1 MNHFIIVAIGED
13 KPGIVAKVTEILFK
27 NGFNIEDSSM
37 TKLNNE
43 FTIMLIVKGDKSLE
57 HLKQEF
63 SRLEKEGLTIIIKEV
78 SEDVIN
84 KPIKKLPIFNIAVY
98 GSDKPGI
105 VYKVSK
111 LLADKGINIS
121 DLRTEKVNSL
131 YIMFIESEFP
141 EEVDILE
148 FNREIERLKQEL
160 DVDIEIENVET
171 AEL

>member
-37 TKLNNE
+37 TRLNNE

-148 FNREIERLKQEL
+148 FNREIEKLKQEL

>member
-13 KPGIVAKVTEILFK
+13 RPGIVAKVTEILFK

-37 TKLNNE
+37 TRLNNE
-43 FTIMLIVKGDKSLE
+43 FTIMLIVKGDESLE

-63 SRLEKEGLTIIIKEV
+63 SQLEKEGLTIIIKEL

-84 KPIKKLPIFNIAVY
+84 KPRKKLPIFNIAVY

-105 VYKVSK
+105 VYKVSR

-131 YIMFIESEFP
+131 YVMFIESEFP

-148 FNREIERLKQEL
+148 FNREIEKLKQEL
-160 DVDIEIENVET
+160 DVDIEIENIET

>member
-37 TKLNNE
+37 TRLNNE

-63 SRLEKEGLTIIIKEV
+63 SQLEKEGLTIIIKEV
-78 SEDVIN
+78 SEVVID
-84 KPIKKLPIFNIAVY
+84 KPRKKLPIFNIAVY

-148 FNREIERLKQEL
+148 FNREIEKLKQEL

>member
-37 TKLNNE
+37 TRLNNE

-63 SRLEKEGLTIIIKEV
+63 SQLEKEGLTIIIKEV

-84 KPIKKLPIFNIAVY
+84 KPRKKLPIFNIAVY

-141 EEVDILE
+141 EEVNILE
-148 FNREIERLKQEL
+148 FNREIEKLKQEL

>member
-37 TKLNNE
+37 TRLNNE

-63 SRLEKEGLTIIIKEV
+63 SQLEKEGLTIIIKEV

-84 KPIKKLPIFNIAVY
+84 KPRKKLPIFNIAVY

-148 FNREIERLKQEL
+148 FNKEIEKLKQEL

>member
-13 KPGIVAKVTEILFK
+13 RPGIVAKVTEILFK

-37 TKLNNE
+37 TRLNNE

-63 SRLEKEGLTIIIKEV
+63 SQLEKEGLTIIIKEV

-84 KPIKKLPIFNIAVY
+84 KPRKKLPIFNIAVY

-148 FNREIERLKQEL
+148 FNREIEKLKQEL

>member
-37 TKLNNE
+37 TRLNNE

-63 SRLEKEGLTIIIKEV
+63 SQLEKEGLTIIIKEV

-84 KPIKKLPIFNIAVY
+84 KPRKKLPIFNIAVY

-148 FNREIERLKQEL
+148 FNREVEKLKQEL

>member
-37 TKLNNE
+37 TRLNNE

>member
-37 TKLNNE
+37 TRLNNE

-63 SRLEKEGLTIIIKEV
+63 SHLEKEGLTIIIKEV

-84 KPIKKLPIFNIAVY
+84 KPRKKLPIFNIAVY

-148 FNREIERLKQEL
+148 FNREIEKLKQEL

>member
-37 TKLNNE
+37 TRLNNE

-63 SRLEKEGLTIIIKEV
+63 SQLEKEGLTIIIKEV
-78 SEDVIN
+78 SENVIN
-84 KPIKKLPIFNIAVY
+84 KPRKKLPIFNIAVY

-148 FNREIERLKQEL
+148 FNREIEKLKQEL

>member
-37 TKLNNE
+37 TRLNNE

-63 SRLEKEGLTIIIKEV
+63 SQLEKEGLTIVIKEV

-84 KPIKKLPIFNIAVY
+84 KPRKKLPIFNIAVY

-148 FNREIERLKQEL
+148 FNREIEKLKQEL
-160 DVDIEIENVET
+160 DVDIKIENVET

>member
-13 KPGIVAKVTEILFK
+13 RPGIVAKVTEILFK

-37 TKLNNE
+37 TRLNNE
-43 FTIMLIVKGDKSLE
+43 FTIMLIVKGDKSSE

-148 FNREIERLKQEL
+148 FNREIEKLKQEL

>member
-1 MNHFIIVAIGED
+1 VAIGED

-37 TKLNNE
+37 TRLNNE

-63 SRLEKEGLTIIIKEV
+63 SQLEKEGLTIIIKEV

-84 KPIKKLPIFNIAVY
+84 KPRKKLPIFNIAVY

-148 FNREIERLKQEL
+148 FNREIEKLKQEL
-160 DVDIEIENVET
+160 DVDIKIENVET

>member
-13 KPGIVAKVTEILFK
+13 RPGIVAKVTEILFK

-37 TKLNNE
+37 TRLNNE

>member
-13 KPGIVAKVTEILFK
+13 RPGIVAKVTEILFK

-37 TKLNNE
+37 TRLNNE

-63 SRLEKEGLTIIIKEV
+63 SQLEKEGLTIIIKEV

-84 KPIKKLPIFNIAVY
+84 KPRKKLPIFNIAVY

-131 YIMFIESEFP
+131 YVMFIESEFP
-141 EEVDILE
+141 EEADILE
-148 FNREIERLKQEL
+148 FNREIEKLKQEL
-160 DVDIEIENVET
+160 DVDIEIKNIET

>member
-13 KPGIVAKVTEILFK
+13 RPGIVAKVTEILFK

-37 TKLNNE
+37 TRLNNE
-43 FTIMLIVKGDKSLE
+43 FTIMLIVKGDKTLE

-63 SRLEKEGLTIIIKEV
+63 SQLEKEGLTIIIKEV

-84 KPIKKLPIFNIAVY
+84 KPRKKLPIFNIAVY

-111 LLADKGINIS
+111 LLADKEINIS

-148 FNREIERLKQEL
+148 FNREIEKLKQEL

>member
-1 MNHFIIVAIGED
+1 MDYFIIVAIGED

-37 TKLNNE
+37 TRLNNE
-43 FTIMLIVKGDKSLE
+43 FTIMLIVKGEKGSDI
-57 HLKQEF
+57 LKQEF
-63 SRLEKEGLTIIIKEV
+63 SQLEKEGLTVIIKEL
-78 SEDVIN
+78 SKDVVN
-84 KPIKKLPIFNIAVY
+84 KPRKKLPIFNIALY

-121 DLRTEKVNSL
+121 DLRTEKINSL
-131 YIMFIESEFP
+131 YVMFIESEFP
-141 EEVDILE
+141 EDIDVLE
-148 FNREIERLKQEL
+148 FYEELERLKKEL
-160 DVDIEIENVET
+160 DVDIKIESVET

>member
-1 MNHFIIVAIGED
+1 VAIGED
-13 KPGIVAKVTEILFK
+13 RPGIVAKVTEILFK

-37 TKLNNE
+37 TRLNNE
-43 FTIMLIVKGDKSLE
+43 FTIMLIVKGDESLE

-63 SRLEKEGLTIIIKEV
+63 SQLEKEGLTIIIKEL

-84 KPIKKLPIFNIAVY
+84 KPRKKLPIFNIAVY

-105 VYKVSK
+105 VYKVSR

-131 YIMFIESEFP
+131 YVMFIESEFP

-148 FNREIERLKQEL
+148 FNREIEKLKQEL
-160 DVDIEIENVET
+160 DVDIEIENIET

>member
-37 TKLNNE
+37 TRLNNE

-160 DVDIEIENVET
+160 DVDIEIENAET

>member
-1 MNHFIIVAIGED
+1 VAIGED

-37 TKLNNE
+37 TRLNNE
-43 FTIMLIVKGDKSLE
+43 FTIMLIVKGDKGLE

-63 SRLEKEGLTIIIKEV
+63 SQLEKEGLTIIIKEV

-84 KPIKKLPIFNIAVY
+84 KPRKKLPIFNIAVY

-148 FNREIERLKQEL
+148 FNREIEKLKQEL
-160 DVDIEIENVET
+160 DVDIKIENVET

>member
-13 KPGIVAKVTEILFK
+13 RSGIVAKVTEVLFK

-37 TKLNNE
+37 TRLNNE
-43 FTIMLIVKGDKSLE
+43 FTIMLIVKGDKNIE

-63 SRLEKEGLTIIIKEV
+63 IQLEKEGLTIIIKEV

-84 KPIKKLPIFNIAVY
+84 KPREKLPIFNIAVY

-148 FNREIERLKQEL
+148 FNKDIEKLKQEL

>member
-13 KPGIVAKVTEILFK
+13 RPGIVAKVTEILFK

-37 TKLNNE
+37 TRLNNE

-63 SRLEKEGLTIIIKEV
+63 SQLEKEGLTIIIKEV

-84 KPIKKLPIFNIAVY
+84 KPRKKLPIFNIAVY

-148 FNREIERLKQEL
+148 FNKEIEKLKQEL

>member
-13 KPGIVAKVTEILFK
+13 RPGIVAKVTEILFK

-37 TKLNNE
+37 TRLNNE

-63 SRLEKEGLTIIIKEV
+63 SQLEKEGLTIIIKEV
-78 SEDVIN
+78 SGDVIN
-84 KPIKKLPIFNIAVY
+84 KPRKKLPIFNIAVY

-111 LLADKGINIS
+111 LLADKRINIS

-148 FNREIERLKQEL
+148 FNKEIEKLKQEL

>member
-13 KPGIVAKVTEILFK
+13 RPGIVAKVTEILFK

-37 TKLNNE
+37 TRLNNE

-63 SRLEKEGLTIIIKEV
+63 SQLEKEGLTIIIKEV

-84 KPIKKLPIFNIAVY
+84 KPRKKLPIFNIAVY

-148 FNREIERLKQEL
+148 FNREVEKLKQEL

>member
-13 KPGIVAKVTEILFK
+13 KPGIVAKVTEVLFK

-37 TKLNNE
+37 TRLNNE

-63 SRLEKEGLTIIIKEV
+63 SQLEKEGLTIIIKEV
-78 SEDVIN
+78 SEDVVN
-84 KPIKKLPIFNIAVY
+84 KPREKLPIFNIAVY

-148 FNREIERLKQEL
+148 LNREIEKLKQEL

>member
-37 TKLNNE
+37 TRLNNE

-63 SRLEKEGLTIIIKEV
+63 SQLEKEDLTIIIKEV

-84 KPIKKLPIFNIAVY
+84 KPRKKLPIFNIAVY

-148 FNREIERLKQEL
+148 FNREIEKLKQEL
-160 DVDIEIENVET
+160 DVDIKIENVET

>member
-27 NGFNIEDSSM
+27 NDFNIEDSSM
-37 TKLNNE
+37 TRLNNE

-57 HLKQEF
+57 YLKQEF
-63 SRLEKEGLTIIIKEV
+63 SQLEKEGLTIIIKEV
-78 SEDVIN
+78 SKDVIN
-84 KPIKKLPIFNIAVY
+84 KPRKKMPIFNIAVY

-148 FNREIERLKQEL
+148 LNREIEKLKQEL
-160 DVDIEIENVET
+160 DVDIKIENVET

>member
-13 KPGIVAKVTEILFK
+13 RPGIVAKVTEILFK

-37 TKLNNE
+37 TRLNNE

-63 SRLEKEGLTIIIKEV
+63 SQLEKEGLTIIIKEV

-84 KPIKKLPIFNIAVY
+84 KPRKRLPIFNIAVY

-148 FNREIERLKQEL
+148 FNREIEKLKQEL
-160 DVDIEIENVET
+160 DVDIKIENVET

>member
-37 TKLNNE
+37 TRLNNE
-43 FTIMLIVKGDKSLE
+43 FTIMLIVKGDKSLD

-63 SRLEKEGLTIIIKEV
+63 SQLEREGLTIIIKEV
-78 SEDVIN
+78 PEDVIN
-84 KPIKKLPIFNIAVY
+84 KPRKKLPIFNIAVY

-148 FNREIERLKQEL
+148 FNKEIEKLKQEL

>member
-37 TKLNNE
+37 TRLNNE

-63 SRLEKEGLTIIIKEV
+63 SQLEKEGLTIIIKEV
-78 SEDVIN
+78 SEVVIN
-84 KPIKKLPIFNIAVY
+84 KPRKKLPIFNIAVY

-148 FNREIERLKQEL
+148 FNREIEKLKQEL

>member
-1 MNHFIIVAIGED
+1 VNHFIIVAIGED

-37 TKLNNE
+37 TRLNNE

>member
-13 KPGIVAKVTEILFK
+13 RPGIVAKVTEILFK

-37 TKLNNE
+37 TRLNNE

-63 SRLEKEGLTIIIKEV
+63 SQLEKEGLTIIIKEV

-84 KPIKKLPIFNIAVY
+84 KPRKKLPIFNIAVY

-141 EEVDILE
+141 EEVNILE
-148 FNREIERLKQEL
+148 FNREIEKLKQEL

>member
-37 TKLNNE
+37 TRLNNE
-43 FTIMLIVKGDKSLE
+43 FTIMLIVKGDKNLE

-63 SRLEKEGLTIIIKEV
+63 SQLEKEGLTIIIKEV

-84 KPIKKLPIFNIAVY
+84 KPRKKLPIFNIAVY

-148 FNREIERLKQEL
+148 FNREIEKLKQEL

>member
-13 KPGIVAKVTEILFK
+13 RPGIVAKVTEILFK

-37 TKLNNE
+37 TRLNNE
-43 FTIMLIVKGDKSLE
+43 FTIMLIVKGDKNLE

-63 SRLEKEGLTIIIKEV
+63 SQLEKEGLTIIIKEV

-84 KPIKKLPIFNIAVY
+84 KPRKKLPIFNIAVY

-148 FNREIERLKQEL
+148 FNKEIEKLKQEL

>member
-13 KPGIVAKVTEILFK
+13 KPGIVAKVTEVLFK
-27 NGFNIEDSSM
+27 NSFNIEDSSM
-37 TKLNNE
+37 TRLNNE

-63 SRLEKEGLTIIIKEV
+63 SQLEKEGLTIIIKEV

-84 KPIKKLPIFNIAVY
+84 KPRKKLPIFNIAVY

-148 FNREIERLKQEL
+148 FNREVEKLKQEL

>member
-13 KPGIVAKVTEILFK
+13 RPGIVAKVTEILFK

-37 TKLNNE
+37 TRLNNE

-57 HLKQEF
+57 YLKQEF
-63 SRLEKEGLTIIIKEV
+63 SQLEKEGLTIIIKEV

-84 KPIKKLPIFNIAVY
+84 KPRKKLPIFNIAVY

-148 FNREIERLKQEL
+148 FNREIEKLKQEL
-160 DVDIEIENVET
+160 DVDIKIENVET